1 MVSVVASTANPI
13 SLVPSKAAVTWS
25 LPSSVC
31 LTMFSRTT
39 IASSINRPIL
49 SDRASSVIM
58 LMLNPN
64 AQMNVNVPSRVIG
77 KVKPVMTVE
86 RKEPKKSKTIKT
98 AKTAPSIMV
107 RTTSLIEARIP
118 LELSATTFIIQTRRH
133 LSF

>member
-1 MVSVVASTANPI
+1 
-13 SLVPSKAAVTWS
+13 
-25 LPSSVC
+25 
-31 LTMFSRTT
+31 
-39 IASSINRPIL
+39 
-49 SDRASSVIM
+49 M

-77 KVKPVMTVE
+77 KVKPVITVE

-118 LELSATTFIIQTRRH
+118 LELSATT
-133 LSF
+133 L